1 MKLIKFLFLIGVIL
15 AGWYLWQH
23 YSKIPHSDVE
33 VAETGFIQVAWIQD
47 AIPNEVIVMGP
58 T

>member
-15 AGWYLWQH
+15 AVWYLWQH
-23 YSKIPHSDVE
+23 YSKISQSDVE
-33 VAETGFIQVAWIQD
+33 VVETGFMQVAWIQD
-47 AIPNEVIVMGP
+47 ASPNEVIVMGP